1 MGVNPDIPSCS
12 VYVILVGILAI
23 PGVTIHLTFTLDTHA
38 DPLLCKKACT
48 GGARA
53 PVTWLHG
60 RAARATTG
68 GSSHVVR
75 RLLDNV
81 GRGLAL
87 SPPRTR
93 RPCIGIEAAVL
104 GRRAGV
110 RVRCEHA
117 HRGAHGR

>member
-1 MGVNPDIPSCS
+1 MFRGRGSAFSP
-12 VYVILVGILAI
+12 YR
-23 PGVTIHLTFTLDTHA
+23 GVTIHLTFTLDTAYARH
-38 DPLLCKKACT
+38 PLLCKSMH
-48 GGARA
+48 R
-53 PVTWLHG
+53 G
-60 RAARATTG
+60 RARPCLSLGSTVVARATTG

-75 RLLDNV
+75 RLLDKV

-93 RPCIGIEAAVL
+93 GPCIGIEAAVL
-104 GRRAGV
+104 GGRAGV